1 MTENYHS
8 MPDEALV
15 PLTLL
20 GKQDAYAELVR
31 RYQRMALHGAYM
43 ILHSRFLAEDAAQD
57 AFVTAWTRLDTLQN
71 PARFGPWVCRIAVN
85 RAKNMAKQNR
95 DWIPPDDEE
104 AAAMEARRDY
114 SLWQVGQAEE
124 AASESL
130 RQCLDRLSE
139 KIRTIITLHYFEG
152 LSVSEIA
159 LQLSIPQ
166 GTVKYRLHQGRETLR
181 KELVLMNHM
190 EMEKFVNDVLEKVEA
205 LKTWC
210 YRNDKTGFAEKYR
223 IVLAEVEQIPDG
235 PHDKEKYHAMADVL
249 KLGMWWL
256 PDDEKGDKDALV
268 AKLRECCEKSHN
280 ESVMEWLV
288 CHDHDKFHGRE
299 KLDFMRD
306 TQIPQLEKDGYV
318 HALGYVWFWLGVYS
332 FENGQEGDMIPCWK
346 KVLEILSPD
355 DVYYANAAAAIRF
368 AENRP
373 DDYRKYRS
381 GACGERYRYIDGKLH
396 FDTQPGFTSGG
407 LANQGAQSPMYYI
420 SRCDCMFP
428 DDTMAPGETRTAS
441 DGKVTMTRVDT
452 RAENG
457 VTAETPAGM
466 FEGCQ
471 KWIIG
476 GGRRGEVT
484 AICKPGVGLVQY
496 TQNGETLVLAEY
508 EITGGSGLF
517 PMAAGNRWK
526 YAPVSADANIV
537 KYLEYTV
544 TYADSEK
551 AVLSS

>member
-181 KELVLMNHM
+181 KELVLMNNM
-190 EMEKFVNDVLEKVEA
+190 EMEKFVKDVLEKVEA
-205 LKTWC
+205 LKTWR
-210 YRNDKTGFAEKYR
+210 YRNDKTGFAEIYR
-223 IVLAEVEQIPDG
+223 SVLSEVEQIPEG
-235 PHDKEKYHAMADVL
+235 SHDREKYHAMADVL
-249 KLGMWWL
+249 QLGMWWL
-256 PDDEKGDKDALV
+256 PDEEKGDQDALV
-268 AKLRECCEKSHN
+268 ARLRECCDKSHN

-288 CHDHDKFHGRE
+288 WHDHDKFHGRE
-299 KLDFMRD
+299 KLDFMRS

-318 HALGYVWFWLGVYS
+318 HALGYVWFWLGLFS

-346 KVLEILSPD
+346 KVLEILTPE
-355 DVYYANAAAAIRF
+355 DVYYANALAAIRF
-368 AENRP
+368 AEDRP
-373 DDYRKYRS
+373 DNLRKCHI

-396 FDTQPGFTSGG
+396 FDTQPGFTRGG
-407 LANQGAQSPMYYI
+407 LANQGARSP
-420 SRCDCMFP
+420 
-428 DDTMAPGETRTAS
+428 
-441 DGKVTMTRVDT
+441 
-452 RAENG
+452 
-457 VTAETPAGM
+457 
-466 FEGCQ
+466 
-471 KWIIG
+471 
-476 GGRRGEVT
+476 
-484 AICKPGVGLVQY
+484 
-496 TQNGETLVLAEY
+496 
-508 EITGGSGLF
+508 
-517 PMAAGNRWK
+517 
-526 YAPVSADANIV
+526 
-537 KYLEYTV
+537 
-544 TYADSEK
+544 
-551 AVLSS
+551 